1 MTDVFLGVDQGTS
14 STKSVLV
21 SREGET
27 LFVSRVSAPPVIERE
42 RSAEQDPEQIL
53 ASVIEAFN
61 ACLDEARSR
70 NYTVSS
76 WGLAT
81 QRSGV
86 VAWNKFSGEPV
97 SPMMTWADTSTYA
110 IIDGFGREVD
120 RITEQTGL
128 PTIANF
134 AAPKIFTLQ
143 RRFQDAST
151 YVATLDAFLL
161 HRLTNGL
168 RYTTEDTM
176 AARTMLYGIRERSW
190 SDDLC
195 RRFRVDKKRLPEIR
209 ASLFCHGVYEG
220 IPLTAMLGD
229 QQAALIASGMS
240 ANQPL
245 LNLGSIG
252 SLVMTTG
259 GEIILKPGLKTS
271 VEYSE
276 QEDDKSERRF
286 VYLSELT
293 YPSLGTTLQALLSK
307 QWCSTSEEISKM
319 CEASLATSKESK
331 AHAYWTDRTE
341 FSATWPDGVPNV
353 MLTKPDAQ
361 NCDRVRA
368 VIENI
373 GNHIVLMLE
382 EFAEKEL
389 LDTTPNGI
397 IAVSGGVSA
406 NDYLLQYVAD
416 VSGYSLRR
424 NLDTE
429 ATARGAA
436 LASMMYTEAS
446 TAPAGT
452 HKIDSPT
459 IFSPRDPERRGGF
472 MKWQLF
478 RRDVLVGKITT
489 AMIVE

>member
-1 MTDVFLGVDQGTS
+1 M
-14 STKSVLV
+14 
-21 SREGET
+21 
-27 LFVSRVSAPPVIERE
+27 
-42 RSAEQDPEQIL
+42 
-53 ASVIEAFN
+53 
-61 ACLDEARSR
+61 
-70 NYTVSS
+70 
-76 WGLAT
+76 AT

-86 VAWNKFSGEPV
+86 VAWNKFSGEAV

-229 QQAALIASGMS
+229 QQAALIASGTTIR
-240 ANQPL
+240 QPV

-252 SLVMTTG
+252 SLVILTG
-259 GEIILKPGLKTS
+259 NEIILRPGLKTS
-271 VEYSE
+271 IGYSE
-276 QEDDKSERRF
+276 QEDDRGERKF

-293 YPSLGTTLQALLSK
+293 YPSLGSSLQALLSK
-307 QWCSTSEEISKM
+307 KWCNTPEEISKM
-319 CEASLATSKESK
+319 CESSLAFSKESK
-331 AHAYWTDRTE
+331 AYAYWTDRTE

-353 MLTKPDAQ
+353 MLTKSDTED
-361 NCDRVRA
+361 CDLVRA
-368 VIENI
+368 VIENVC
-373 GNHIVLMLE
+373 NHIVLMLE
-382 EFAEKEL
+382 EFTEKKL
-389 LDTTPNGI
+389 LDNAPNGMI
-397 IAVSGGVSA
+397 TVSGGVSA
-406 NDYLLQYVAD
+406 NDYLLQYIAD
-416 VSGYSLRR
+416 ISGYSLIRR
-424 NLDTE
+424 LDTE

-436 LASMMYTEAS
+436 LASMMYTEAL
-446 TAPAGT
+446 TAPAST
-452 HKIDSPT
+452 HQIDPPT
-459 IFSPRDPERRGGF
+459 IFSPRDPDRREGF

-478 RRDVLVGKITT
+478 RRNVLVGKITT

>member
-14 STKSVLV
+14 STKSVLI
-21 SREGET
+21 SRNGEN
-27 LFVSRVSAPPVIERE
+27 LFVSRVSAPPVVERE
-42 RSAEQDPEQIL
+42 RSAEQDSEQIL
-53 ASVIEAFN
+53 ASVIEAF
-61 ACLDEARSR
+61 ASCLDEARSR
-70 NYTVSS
+70 NFTISS

-86 VAWNKFSGEPV
+86 VSWNKFSGEAV
-97 SPMMTWADTSTYA
+97 SPLMTWADTSTHA

-151 YVATLDAFLL
+151 FVATLDTFLL

-195 RRFRVDKKRLPEIR
+195 KRFRVDKKRLPEIR

-240 ANQPL
+240 NNQPV

-252 SLVMTTG
+252 SLVIITG
-259 GEIILKPGLKTS
+259 GEIIMKPGLKTS
-271 VEYSE
+271 VGYSE
-276 QEDDKSERRF
+276 QEDDKGERRF
-286 VYLSELT
+286 VYVSELT
-293 YPSLGTTLQALLSK
+293 YPSLGTSLQGLLNK
-307 QWCSTSEEISKM
+307 KWCNTSEEISKM
-319 CEASLATSKESK
+319 CDSSLVASKESK
-331 AHAYWTDRTE
+331 AYAYWTDRTE

-353 MLTKPDAQ
+353 MLAKPDAQ
-361 NCDRVRA
+361 NRDRVRA
-368 VIENI
+368 VIENV

-382 EFAEKEL
+382 EFVEKEL
-389 LDTTPNGI
+389 LDTSSNNMI
-397 IAVSGGVSA
+397 IVSGGVSA

-436 LASMMYTEAS
+436 LASMMYTEAL
-446 TAPAGT
+446 TAPAST
-452 HKIDSPT
+452 HQTVPPT
-459 IFSPRDPERRGGF
+459 IFSPRDPERRDGF

-489 AMIVE
+489 AMTVE